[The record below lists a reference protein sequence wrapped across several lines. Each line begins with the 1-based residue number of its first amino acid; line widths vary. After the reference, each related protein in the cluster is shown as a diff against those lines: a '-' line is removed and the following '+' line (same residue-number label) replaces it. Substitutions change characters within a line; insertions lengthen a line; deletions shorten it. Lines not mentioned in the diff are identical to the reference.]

1 MLERVAQ
8 ILITNLVD
16 DLSSI
21 KDIENQIQ
29 NSLKRV
35 TAIVISQFQ
44 FIALLVDMEMYV
56 KTTGSESQRI
66 VLNVFLGDFM

>member
-1 MLERVAQ
+1 MKMLERVAQ
-8 ILITNLVD
+8 ILISNLVD

-35 TAIVISQFQ
+35 TAIVISQF
-44 FIALLVDMEMYV
+44 
-56 KTTGSESQRI
+56 
-66 VLNVFLGDFM
+66 

>member
-8 ILITNLVD
+8 ILISNLVD

-35 TAIVISQFQ
+35 TAIVISQF
-44 FIALLVDMEMYV
+44 
-56 KTTGSESQRI
+56 
-66 VLNVFLGDFM
+66 

>member
-8 ILITNLVD
+8 ILISNLVD